1 MSQPSESEFTAM
13 EGKIPKQDM
22 IQLIFLFSGGK
33 MLFVFIFTEK
43 KEIDKYIFKHCT
55 CRPPYSHIF
64 LFFFFSCNKMKREL

>member
-33 MLFVFIFTEK
+33 MLFVFIFTK
-43 KEIDKYIFKHCT
+43 K
-55 CRPPYSHIF
+55 
-64 LFFFFSCNKMKREL
+64 KR